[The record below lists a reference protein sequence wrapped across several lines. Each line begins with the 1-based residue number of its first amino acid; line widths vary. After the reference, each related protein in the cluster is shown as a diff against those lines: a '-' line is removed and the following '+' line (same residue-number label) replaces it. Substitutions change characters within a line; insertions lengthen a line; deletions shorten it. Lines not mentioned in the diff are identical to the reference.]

1 MNFLC
6 YLKKKLS
13 FNRSNGKLYK
23 LPNKHILEP
32 DGNIEIANSAVLSGD
47 VRYKVSRGSQLTIM
61 DKANISEGVQLTALD
76 GGKIFIGNNVY
87 IGRFVQINVM
97 GGEVRIDNDVVCIN
111 DFCIITAWG
120 KVEIGANTLIA
131 PFCHITDRDHGFK
144 KDDLI
149 RNQEGEIKPV
159 FIGSDVW
166 LGSGSVILKGVRINN
181 GAVVGAGSVV
191 TSDIP
196 AYAVSAGNP
205 AKIIK
210 YRE

>member
-32 DGNIEIANSAVLSGD
+32 DGNIKIANSAVLSGD

-61 DKANISEGVQLTALD
+61 DKANISEGVQLTAID

-87 IGRFVQINVM
+87 IGRFVQINAM
-97 GGEVRIDNDVVCIN
+97 GGEVYIDNDAVCIN
-111 DFCIITAWG
+111 DFCIVTSWE
-120 KVEIGANTLIA
+120 KVEIGANTLVA
-131 PFCHITDRDHGFK
+131 PFCHIMDKDHGIK
-144 KDDLI
+144 KDELI
-149 RNQEGEIKPV
+149 RSQNGKVYPV
-159 FIGSDVW
+159 IIGSDVW
-166 LGSGSVILKGVRINN
+166 IGSGSVVLKGVKINN
-181 GAVVGAGSVV
+181 GAVIGAGSIV
-191 TSDIP
+191 TSDVP
-196 AYAVSAGNP
+196 EYAVLAGNP